1 MHGDDVVANLV
12 SFDPETRALR
22 RLTFDQD
29 GNWSPIVIP
38 NGRIMY
44 TRWEYTDLTHYFSR
58 IVMHMN
64 PDGTENKALYGSGSY
79 FPNSTFDMKPLSK
92 HSSRFIGIISG
103 HHGDGHVRRLVIFD
117 PCQKPE
123 RGKGDD
129 TGTADSR
136 PPDRPDHQGRIG
148 GRRLASVHEAV
159 PA

>member
-1 MHGDDVVANLV
+1 MVATTNIGYNGVPCVHGDDVVANLI

-92 HSSRFIGIISG
+92 HSSRLSALSPAITGR
-103 HHGDGHVRRLVIFD
+103 HVRDGSSSSIL
-117 PCQKPE
+117 PKA
-123 RGKGDD
+123 GKRKKG
-129 TGTADSR
+129 
-136 PPDRPDHQGRIG
+136 
-148 GRRLASVHEAV
+148 
-159 PA
+159 